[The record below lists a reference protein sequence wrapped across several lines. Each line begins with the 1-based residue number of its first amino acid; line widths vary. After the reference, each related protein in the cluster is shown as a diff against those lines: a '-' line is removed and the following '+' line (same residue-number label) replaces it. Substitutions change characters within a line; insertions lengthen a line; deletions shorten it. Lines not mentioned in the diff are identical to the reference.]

1 MDEET
6 EISWGKFLT
15 TVMQI
20 EKDGASLNLGSL
32 TLELKFITIEHHCF
46 FQINKKNNPIEK

>member
-1 MDEET
+1 
-6 EISWGKFLT
+6 
-15 TVMQI
+15 MQI

-32 TLELKFITIEHHCF
+32 TLGLILITTEHYCL